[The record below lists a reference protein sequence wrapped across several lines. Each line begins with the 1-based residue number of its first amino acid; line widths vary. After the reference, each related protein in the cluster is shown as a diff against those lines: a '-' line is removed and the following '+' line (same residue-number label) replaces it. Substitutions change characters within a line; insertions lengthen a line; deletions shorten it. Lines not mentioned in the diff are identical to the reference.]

1 MTTSSP
7 APFYRERRVQLLVA
21 GGLIM
26 IVALTAFAP
35 HHERALFIDENG
47 GAKAFG
53 AIALPPPV
61 VGTLRRFGFVG
72 GDVLA
77 RVFAPA
83 LPARER
89 RIAGGDALAAD
100 EFIAALAPP
109 TTLPMTADAGA
120 LAGPEEGRSFR
131 IASPGLPGNP
141 SIGGLAPGG
150 GTGVGGGVPTAEPT
164 PVANPAP
171 AATPSPIASPT
182 PSPGPVATPTPSPS
196 TSPTPAPSTVPAD
209 APAPAPAPAATP
221 SPIIEPTPAPIAT
234 VPTPTVAPTP
244 APAATPE
251 PLPEPLPPIVPE
263 PLPVPEATPE
273 PLPAPAPI
281 DPPEPVAAIPEP
293 STWVMLILGFG
304 LVGAGLRR
312 SARRRAVRRA

>member
-47 GAKAFG
+47 GVKAFG

-83 LPARER
+83 LPARGR
-89 RIAGGDALAAD
+89 RIAGGDAPAAD

-109 TTLPMTADAGA
+109 TTLPMTGDAGA

-164 PVANPAP
+164 SGVNPNP
-171 AATPSPIASPT
+171 DATPSPIASPT
-182 PSPGPVATPTPSPS
+182 PSPIATPTPSPS

-209 APAPAPAPAATP
+209 APAPTPGPAATP
-221 SPIIEPTPAPIAT
+221 SPIVEPIPAPIAT
-234 VPTPTVAPTP
+234 VPTPTVTPTP
-244 APAATPE
+244 SPAATPE